1 MRALK
6 LDYRQDRRMQH
17 VAGFVLLALALA
29 FAATLVWY
37 YQGMSR
43 EQARLAA
50 VIEKAEGGQQ
60 HLRPTAGPALDPEKT
75 KAVMAFSNR
84 VVEKLNLP
92 WDDLFA
98 ALEEA
103 KGDDIALLGVDPN
116 AKERSVKLTGEAR
129 KFDAM
134 FDYIRALRDGKMLK
148 DVYLTTHKIDDQNP
162 DKPVRFTLEATWVAK
177 P

>member
-6 LDYRQDRRMQH
+6 LDFRQDRRMQH
-17 VAGFVLLALALA
+17 GMGYILLALSLALVA
-29 FAATLVWY
+29 ILLWY
-37 YQGMSR
+37 YQGISR
-43 EQARLAA
+43 EQARLVAM
-50 VIEKAEGGQQ
+50 IEKVEGGQQ
-60 HLRPTAGPALDPEKT
+60 HARAMARPALDPEKT
-75 KAVMAFSNR
+75 KLVIAFSNR

-98 ALEEA
+98 VLEEA

-116 AKERSVKLTGEAR
+116 AKERSLKLTGEAR

-148 DVYLTTHKIDDQNP
+148 DVYLTMHKIDDQNP
-162 DKPVRFTLEATWVAK
+162 DKPVRFTVEATWAAK